1 MNCPSAFISEIS
13 MEKQASF
20 SAYIDL
26 QEKEDLFIEKTD
38 LTIACYRRRMSARG
52 GAGMSNISLK
62 QLEVLTAVVECGN
75 FTAAAEHLYLAQS
88 TVSSHISALEET
100 LHVMLFRRESKKNVT
115 LTADGKRVYQYAKD
129 VVSRCNELESA
140 LSTEQTG
147 ELLLGASTAPSKSLL
162 PEQLRLFSQSHP
174 ECCCVVKSGDSERIQ
189 QMVLD
194 GDVQIGFVGSTDN
207 RQSLSYECVAEDRLV
222 MITPNTPRFAALK
235 EQGVLG
241 RELLGEPMVFRDH
254 GSGTQM
260 LIDNYLSTKVGDAK
274 RERARYYVS
283 DPELLQELVA
293 LGCGVSIL
301 SILSVQERLAAG
313 KLLAFDL
320 EEQPVSRNIYMVY
333 RKKSD
338 LSDLAREF
346 AKQMRRSKQ
355 E

>member
-1 MNCPSAFISEIS
+1 
-13 MEKQASF
+13 
-20 SAYIDL
+20 
-26 QEKEDLFIEKTD
+26 
-38 LTIACYRRRMSARG
+38 
-52 GAGMSNISLK
+52 
-62 QLEVLTAVVECGN
+62 
-75 FTAAAEHLYLAQS
+75 
-88 TVSSHISALEET
+88 
-100 LHVMLFRRESKKNVT
+100 
-115 LTADGKRVYQYAKD
+115 
-129 VVSRCNELESA
+129 
-140 LSTEQTG
+140 
-147 ELLLGASTAPSKSLL
+147 
-162 PEQLRLFSQSHP
+162 
-174 ECCCVVKSGDSERIQ
+174 
-189 QMVLD
+189 
-194 GDVQIGFVGSTDN
+194 
-207 RQSLSYECVAEDRLV
+207 
-222 MITPNTPRFAALK
+222 
-235 EQGVLG
+235 
-241 RELLGEPMVFRDH
+241 MVFRDH